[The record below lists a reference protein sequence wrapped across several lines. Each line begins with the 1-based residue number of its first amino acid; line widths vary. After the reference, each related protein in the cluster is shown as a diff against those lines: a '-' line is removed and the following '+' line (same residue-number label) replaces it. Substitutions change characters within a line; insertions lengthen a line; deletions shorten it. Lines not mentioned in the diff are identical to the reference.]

1 VRRDVGY
8 ASRMAAPS
16 PVRRSE
22 VAGALLRGCAGSLA
36 TVAAVVFV
44 QRLALPLSVLWYG
57 EQGYVTATAALLV
70 AAALSFVRARAA
82 DRLAR
87 AARLN
92 LLELY
97 LAPFERG
104 PVTSLPSADTVTA
117 RLATAIPTLIGWAVE
132 GVATAIGA
140 AFAVPA
146 VALLL
151 ASTLGPLVL
160 VPLGAAGL
168 AGAVVTLLASRAVDR
183 AWTAAWERSR
193 SLLTTAAAGWDGALD
208 LRAHGRAHVFA
219 DRVRGEALGWSR
231 AEGKARIISAVAT
244 WGALGATL
252 AAAAGTAALL
262 GGRYAP
268 TRAPGAS
275 GEAYLA
281 FLLVLAAIP
290 TLQALSGAVA
300 TLAASRE
307 ELVSAA
313 HQLAIAT
320 AATSA
325 EADEPIDATAEIRL
339 ENVGYTY
346 PPSEG
351 EAHGNEALRDVTL
364 VLQPGESVALVGP
377 NGAGKTTLL
386 HVVLGV
392 VRPDRGRI
400 LVGGR
405 EARLDNRRFRARVAF
420 LSQRPFALDGASIA
434 ENLRAFDPALP
445 DARLITALGT
455 VGLWPLLRARVA
467 TDRAALALPHAELSS
482 GQARR
487 IMLARALLRDAD
499 LLVLDEPEAHLDA
512 ASVDELAAVLRAVAR
527 ERRILAVVHDRALA
541 RFADRIVELAAPPAT
556 TDLRP

>member
-1 VRRDVGY
+1 
-8 ASRMAAPS
+8 MAAPS
-16 PVRRSE
+16 PVRRSK
-22 VAGALLRGCAGSLA
+22 VARALLRRGGGSVGV
-36 TVAAVVFV
+36 VAAVVFI
-44 QRLALPLSVLWYG
+44 QRLALPLSVLWFG
-57 EQGYVTATAALLV
+57 EQGYLTATAALFG
-70 AAALSFVRARAA
+70 AAALSFARARAA
-82 DRLAR
+82 DHLGR
-87 AARLN
+87 AVRLN

-104 PVTSLPSADTVTA
+104 PVPSLPSADTVTA
-117 RLATAIPTLIGWAVE
+117 RLSTAIPTLIGCAVE

-140 AFAVPA
+140 AVAVPA

-151 ASTLGPLVL
+151 ASTLGPRVL

-168 AGAVVTLLASRAVDR
+168 AGAVVTLLASRAVER
-183 AWTAAWERSR
+183 AWTASWERSR
-193 SLLTTAAAGWDGALD
+193 SLLTTASAGWDGALD
-208 LRAHGRAHVFA
+208 LRAHGRAHLFA
-219 DRVRGEALGWSR
+219 DRLRGEALGWSR

-252 AAAAGTAALL
+252 ATAAGSAALL

-268 TRAPGAS
+268 TRGPGAS
-275 GEAYLA
+275 GTVYLA

-290 TLQALSGAVA
+290 TLQSLSGSIA
-300 TLAASRE
+300 TIAASRE
-307 ELVSAA
+307 ELDSAA
-313 HQLAIAT
+313 QQLAIAA

-346 PPSEG
+346 PPSGSE
-351 EAHGNEALRDVTL
+351 ERGNEALRDVTL
-364 VLQPGESVALVGP
+364 VLAPGESVAIVGP

-386 HVVLGV
+386 HVLLGV
-392 VRPDRGRI
+392 LRPDRGRI
-400 LVGGR
+400 VVDGR
-405 EARLDNRRFRARVAF
+405 EARLDNRRFRERIAF

-455 VGLWPLLRARVA
+455 VGLWSLLRARVA
-467 TDRAALALPHAELSS
+467 TDVAALALPHAELSS

-512 ASVDELAAVLRAVAR
+512 ASVDELAAILRGVAR
-527 ERRILAVVHDRALA
+527 ERRIIAVVHDRALA
-541 RFADRIVELAAPPAT
+541 RFADRILEISAPPAT
-556 TDLRP
+556 MNPS

>member
-1 VRRDVGY
+1 
-8 ASRMAAPS
+8 MAAPS
-16 PVRRSE
+16 PVRLRA
-22 VAGALLRGCAGSLA
+22 VAGALLRGSAGSVGA
-36 TVAAVVFV
+36 VAAVVFI
-44 QRLALPLSVLWYG
+44 QRLALPLSVLWLG
-57 EQGYVTATAALLV
+57 EQGYLTATAALFG

-82 DRLAR
+82 DRLAGTVR
-87 AARLN
+87 SN

-104 PVTSLPSADTVTA
+104 PVPSLPTADNVTA
-117 RLATAIPTLIGWAVE
+117 RLATAIPTLIGCAVE

-140 AFAVPA
+140 AVAVPV

-193 SLLTTAAAGWDGALD
+193 SLLTTVSAGWDGALD
-208 LRAHGRAHVFA
+208 LRAHGRAHLFA
-219 DRVRGEALGWSR
+219 DRLRGEARGWSR

-252 AAAAGTAALL
+252 AAAASSAALL

-268 TRAPGAS
+268 TRGPVTSGAV
-275 GEAYLA
+275 YLA

-300 TLAASRE
+300 TIAASRE
-307 ELVSAA
+307 ELATAA
-313 HQLAIAT
+313 QQLAIAA

-346 PPSEG
+346 PPSAG
-351 EAHGNEALRDVTL
+351 EERGNEALRDVTL
-364 VLQPGESVALVGP
+364 VLAPGESVAIVGP

-386 HVVLGV
+386 HLLLGV
-392 VRPDRGRI
+392 LRPSRGQI
-400 LVGGR
+400 IAGGR
-405 EARLDNRRFRARVAF
+405 EARLDNRRFRERIAF
-420 LSQRPFALDGASIA
+420 LSQRPFALDSASIA
-434 ENLRAFDPALP
+434 ENLRAFDPALS
-445 DARLITALGT
+445 DARLIATLET
-455 VGLWPLLRARVA
+455 VGLWSLLRARA
-467 TDRAALALPHAELSS
+467 TGDAAALALPYAELSS

-487 IMLARALLRDAD
+487 IMLARALLRDTD

-512 ASVDELAAVLRAVAR
+512 ASVDELATILRGVASS
-527 ERRILAVVHDRALA
+527 RRIIAVVHDRSLA
-541 RFADRIVELAAPPAT
+541 RFADRIIEISAPSAT
-556 TDLRP
+556 RDTP

>member
-1 VRRDVGY
+1 
-8 ASRMAAPS
+8 MAAPS
-16 PVRRSE
+16 PVRLRA

-36 TVAAVVFV
+36 VVAAVVFI
-44 QRLALPLSVLWYG
+44 QRLALPLSVLWFG

-104 PVTSLPSADTVTA
+104 PVPALPSADTVTA

-193 SLLTTAAAGWDGALD
+193 SLLTTASAGWDGALD
-208 LRAHGRAHVFA
+208 LRAHGRAHLFA
-219 DRVRGEALGWSR
+219 DRIRGEALGWSR

-252 AAAAGTAALL
+252 TAAASTAALL

-268 TRAPGAS
+268 TRTPGAS

-313 HQLAIAT
+313 HQLTIAA

-325 EADEPIDATAEIRL
+325 EADEPIEATAEIRL

-351 EAHGNEALRDVTL
+351 EARGNEALRDVTL
-364 VLQPGESVALVGP
+364 VLQPGESVAIVGP

-386 HVVLGV
+386 HVLLGV
-392 VRPDRGRI
+392 LRPDRGRI
-400 LVGGR
+400 VVGGR
-405 EARLDNRRFRARVAF
+405 EARLDNRRFRERIAF
-420 LSQRPFALDGASIA
+420 LSQRPVALDGASIA

-467 TDRAALALPHAELSS
+467 TDLAALALPHAELSS

-512 ASVDELAAVLRAVAR
+512 ASVDELAALLRGIAR
-527 ERRILAVVHDRALA
+527 ERRIIAVVHDRALA
-541 RFADRIVELAAPPAT
+541 RFADRIIEIAAPAAI
-556 TDLRP
+556 TDARP

>member
-1 VRRDVGY
+1 MVADL
-8 ASRMAAPS
+8 
-16 PVRRSE
+16 PVRLRA
-22 VAGALLRGCAGSLA
+22 VARALLRGGSGSVGI
-36 TVAAVVFV
+36 VAAVIFV
-44 QRLALPLSVLWYG
+44 QRLALPLSVLWFG
-57 EQGYVTATAALLV
+57 EQGYLTATAALLG

-87 AARLN
+87 AVRLN

-104 PVTSLPSADTVTA
+104 PVPSLPTADTVTA
-117 RLATAIPTLIGWAVE
+117 RLATAIPTLIGCSVE
-132 GVATAIGA
+132 GLATAIGA

-151 ASTLGPLVL
+151 AWKLGLLVL

-183 AWTAAWERSR
+183 AWTASWERSR

-208 LRAHGRAHVFA
+208 LRAHGRAHLFA
-219 DRVRGEALGWSR
+219 DRLRGEANGWSR

-252 AAAAGTAALL
+252 AAAATSAALL
-262 GGRYAP
+262 GGRFAP
-268 TRAPGAS
+268 TRAPGAT
-275 GEAYLA
+275 GEVYLA

-290 TLQALSGAVA
+290 TLQALSGSVA
-300 TLAASRE
+300 TIAASRD

-313 HQLAIAT
+313 QQLALAA

-325 EADEPIDATAEIRL
+325 EADDPIDATAQIRL
-339 ENVGYTY
+339 ENVGYSY
-346 PPSEG
+346 PPSAN
-351 EAHGNEALRDVTL
+351 EARGNEALRDVTL
-364 VLQPGESVALVGP
+364 TLEPGESVAIVGP

-386 HVVLGV
+386 HVLLGV
-392 VRPDRGRI
+392 LRPDRGQI
-400 LVGGR
+400 FVGGR
-405 EARLDNRRFRARVAF
+405 EARLDNRRFRERVAF

-434 ENLRAFDPALP
+434 ENLRAFDPALT
-445 DARLITALGT
+445 DARLIAALST
-455 VGLWPLLRARVA
+455 VGLWSLLRARVA
-467 TDRAALALPHAELSS
+467 TDAAALALAHAELSS
-482 GQARR
+482 GQSRR

-512 ASVDELAAVLRAVAR
+512 ASVDELAAILRGVAR
-527 ERRILAVVHDRALA
+527 ERRIVAVVHDRALA
-541 RFADRIVELAAPPAT
+541 GFADRILEITAPEAPH
-556 TDLRP
+556 D

>member
-1 VRRDVGY
+1 
-8 ASRMAAPS
+8 MAAAL
-16 PVRRSE
+16 PVRLRA
-22 VAGALLRGCAGSLA
+22 VAGALLRGCAGSVGI
-36 TVAAVVFV
+36 VAAVIFV
-44 QRLALPLSVLWYG
+44 QRLALPLSVLWFG
-57 EQGYVTATAALLV
+57 AQGYLTATAALFG

-87 AARLN
+87 AVRLN

-104 PVTSLPSADTVTA
+104 PVPSLPTADTVTA
-117 RLATAIPTLIGWAVE
+117 RLATAIPTLIGCAVE
-132 GVATAIGA
+132 GLATAIGA
-140 AFAVPA
+140 AVAVPA

-151 ASTLGPLVL
+151 AWKLGPLVL

-183 AWTAAWERSR
+183 AWTASWERSR

-208 LRAHGRAHVFA
+208 LRAHGRAHLFA
-219 DRVRGEALGWSR
+219 DRLRGEANGWSR

-252 AAAAGTAALL
+252 AAAATSAALL
-262 GGRYAP
+262 GGRFA
-268 TRAPGAS
+268 TARGPGAS
-275 GEAYLA
+275 GEVYLA

-290 TLQALSGAVA
+290 TLQALSGSVA
-300 TLAASRE
+300 TIAASRD

-313 HQLAIAT
+313 QQLGIAA

-325 EADEPIDATAEIRL
+325 EADEPIDATAQIRL
-339 ENVGYTY
+339 ENVGYSY
-346 PPSEG
+346 PPSPGSGGSGGDER
-351 EAHGNEALRDVTL
+351 GNEALRDVTL
-364 VLQPGESVALVGP
+364 TLEPGESVAIVGP

-386 HVVLGV
+386 HVLLGV
-392 VRPDRGRI
+392 LRPDRGQI
-400 LVGGR
+400 FAGGR
-405 EARLDNRRFRARVAF
+405 EARLDNRRFRERIAF

-434 ENLRAFDPALP
+434 ENLRAFDPALS
-445 DARLITALGT
+445 DARLVAALGT
-455 VGLWPLLRARVA
+455 VGLWSLLRARVA
-467 TDRAALALPHAELSS
+467 TDAAVLALPHAELSS

-512 ASVDELAAVLRAVAR
+512 ASVDELAAILRGVAR
-527 ERRILAVVHDRALA
+527 ERRIIAVVHDRALA
-541 RFADRIVELAAPPAT
+541 RFASRIIEISAPPASH
-556 TDLRP
+556 D